1 MTEKDLIVYIMNSF
15 SCNIEEAKERVNDIR
30 YQQQY
35 GEDIT
40 VILQENSIP
49 TFFYRIFE

>member
-1 MTEKDLIVYIMNSF
+1 MTEKDLIVYIMNDF
-15 SCNIEEAKERVNDIR
+15 GCNIEEAKERVNDIR
-30 YQQQY
+30 LQQQY

-49 TFFYRIFE
+49 TIFFRIFE